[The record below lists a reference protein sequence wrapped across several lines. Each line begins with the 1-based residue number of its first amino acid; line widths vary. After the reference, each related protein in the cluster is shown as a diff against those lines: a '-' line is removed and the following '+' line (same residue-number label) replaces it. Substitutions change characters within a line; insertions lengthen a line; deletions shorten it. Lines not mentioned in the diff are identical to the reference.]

1 MQKQLPLIKNL
12 LTIAIP
18 CYNGAANFAELF
30 NSIALLGLNAKDYE
44 ILVIDNASCDGTEAV
59 ITDFKQQIPN
69 LKYHKNESNI
79 GRIENWN
86 LALDLCEGEFLIL
99 MNVNDRFLAFDIQVP
114 MQVLKAN
121 RKVTMVLTDYTQK
134 GLAYPNWLENGYFK
148 LPDYIK
154 ATFLD
159 ERILEFYSLGI
170 LHQHIFRTDLIRSA
184 GIYFDPKMPRTTDR
198 VFVGKV
204 AAAGGN
210 LIYYHNQSM
219 VEWRLN
225 KNRYHFAAHINK
237 QSFNLEE
244 LWLNEYEANFYLCQL
259 AGINQKDF
267 LRSQLILASR
277 YIHKNRLYNFRN
289 KLYTRKEAREG
300 LEFIT
305 ARIYLEYVK
314 AICAMNKIK
323 FNYFSLKVK
332 AFVAVSRE
340 FLIFH
345 NVFKKNRS
353 LKTVIRPT
361 AI

>member
-1 MQKQLPLIKNL
+1 MQKQLPLIKDL

-30 NSIALLGLNAKDYE
+30 NSITLLGLNVEDYE
-44 ILVIDNASCDGTEAV
+44 ILVIDNASSDGTEAV
-59 ITDFKQQIPN
+59 ITDFKQHMPN

-114 MQVLKAN
+114 LQVLKAN
-121 RKVTMVLTDYTQK
+121 RQVTMVLTDYMQK
-134 GLAYPNWLENGYFK
+134 ELAYPNWREKGYIK
-148 LPDYIK
+148 LTDYIK

-170 LHQHIFRTDLIRSA
+170 LHQHIFRTDLIRNAS
-184 GIYFDPKMPRTTDR
+184 IYFDPKMPRTTDR

-210 LIYYHNQSM
+210 LIYYHNQGM

-237 QSFNLEE
+237 KSFNLEE
-244 LWLNEYEANFYLCQL
+244 LWLNEYEANFHLCKL

-267 LRSQLILASR
+267 LKSQLALASR
-277 YIHKNRLYNFRN
+277 YVHKNWLYNLRN
-289 KLYTRKEAREG
+289 KLYTRKETREG

-314 AICAMNKIK
+314 AICAMNNIK
-323 FNYFSLKVK
+323 FNYSSLKIK
-332 AFVAVSRE
+332 AFFAVLRE
-340 FLIFH
+340 FLVFH
-345 NVFKKNRS
+345 KVLRKNRS
-353 LKTVIRPT
+353 LKKVIQPI